1 MGCLAKMVNISNYFG
16 TPTLAPSP
24 IVACWVG
31 VGAGAVMD
39 RPIKVGVVWGLVNIS
54 RGRIHGN
61 SRMSKIFLIS
71 SIIYDYLNDSGAT
84 TFEYSER
91 DDLAITGNTILIVIL
106 FFVFL
111 ALLFAVRKFEGKC
124 KRKGTK
130 VNIEKKNI
138 IEMDTVE
145 QV

>member
-1 MGCLAKMVNISNYFG
+1 M
-16 TPTLAPSP
+16 
-24 IVACWVG
+24 
-31 VGAGAVMD
+31 
-39 RPIKVGVVWGLVNIS
+39 NIS

-61 SRMSKIFLIS
+61 SRMSKIFLVS

-91 DDLAITGNTILIVIL
+91 DDLDITGNTILIVTL